1 MFFLASKIFW
11 LLVQPL
17 SLIFLLILAGIVAH
31 WRGWRRTG
39 AVFSVAALAM
49 VGLFAF
55 TTLGGLL
62 IAPLE
67 NRFAR
72 PATPP
77 ADVGAIIVLGG
88 GFGGTVSGAR
98 NIEELRDSGDRFVEA
113 LRLARLYPEA
123 KIVISGGVGN
133 PFQDSESDAD
143 IARRFY
149 AGMGV
154 PAERLVFEG
163 ESRNTAEN
171 VEFTKSLVA
180 SGSDQK
186 LILITSAF
194 HMPRSMGIFRAEG
207 LDVVPWPVD
216 YRAVPDPGFGLELAE
231 PTFNINTATT
241 AIKEWVGLVVYYLTG
256 RTDALFP
263 AP

>member
-1 MFFLASKIFW
+1 MFFLLSKILW

-17 SLIFLLILAGIVAH
+17 SLVFLLILLGLLAS

-39 AVFSVAALAM
+39 LGFTLAGLVAL
-49 VGLFAF
+49 GLFAF
-55 TTLGGLL
+55 TTLGALL

-88 GFGGTVSGAR
+88 GFGGVVSQAR
-98 NIEELRDSGDRFVEA
+98 GNEELRESGDRFVEA
-113 LRLARLYPEA
+113 LRLARLYPQA
-123 KIVISGGVGN
+123 RIIISGGVGN

-149 AGMGV
+149 AGMGL
-154 PAERLVFEG
+154 PDGRLTFEG

-171 VEFTKSLVA
+171 AAFSKSLVDVA
-180 SGSDQK
+180 PGQSV
-186 LILITSAF
+186 LLVTSAF
-194 HMPRSMGIFRAEG
+194 HMPRSVGIFRQAG
-207 LDVVPWPVD
+207 LEVVPWPVD

-231 PTFNINTATT
+231 PSFNITTASV
-241 AIKEWVGLVVYYLTG
+241 AIKEWIGLAAYYATG
-256 RTDALFP
+256 RTSALFP